1 MNIPPRA
8 VIYARYSSDLQ
19 RDASIEDQIRL
30 CREYAHRQGIEIV
43 GTYSDRATSGAS
55 LMRPGIQSL
64 IRDAQNGMFNLV
76 ISEALD
82 RLSRNQADIASLYQ
96 RFQFLGCMIETTSE
110 GAISEM
116 QIGFKGTMN
125 ALFLKDLAAK
135 TRRGLK
141 GRAMAGKN
149 TGGKTYGY
157 DNIIKY
163 DETGEPIR
171 GDRKINPIQAAIV
184 RRIFKD
190 YAAGIS
196 PRKIAEDLNK
206 ERVPGPT
213 GRAWG
218 QSTIHG
224 NRERGTG
231 ILNNELYI
239 GRQIWNRLTYVK
251 DPDTGKRVSRLNP
264 ESEWTITDV
273 PNLRILDDDIWNAAR
288 FRQGA
293 LKTKD
298 TDVPVWDRRRPK
310 TLFSGLM
317 TCGCCGG
324 GFSKVS
330 QTQFGCST
338 AHNKGPALCTNRLTI
353 SQSALEALILSALAE
368 NLVSEEA
375 LGQLCEDYTRERNRI
390 REEASQNRSTLEKE
404 LATVIRDHAKLV
416 EAIIAGVPAEQIK
429 DRMIGLDD
437 RRKEL
442 ERTLSATPAPD
453 PIRFHPNM
461 AATFKL
467 RVKALIAQLGRSGD
481 ALEAKEALRS
491 LVERITLT
499 PDQETGKLSVHLE
512 GGLAALL
519 QLSMGQTP
527 TAPLAGFQGTDIF
540 EEFVLVAGVGFEPTT
555 FRL

>member
-1 MNIPPRA
+1 
-8 VIYARYSSDLQ
+8 
-19 RDASIEDQIRL
+19 
-30 CREYAHRQGIEIV
+30 
-43 GTYSDRATSGAS
+43 
-55 LMRPGIQSL
+55 MRPGIQSL

-76 ISEALD
+76 LSEALD

-171 GDRKINPIQAAIV
+171 GDRNQPNSGSYRTSHFQRL
-184 RRIFKD
+184 RRRYF
-190 YAAGIS
+190 A
-196 PRKIAEDLNK
+196 RKIAEDLNK

-251 DPDTGKRVSRLNP
+251 DPDTGKRVSRPNP
-264 ESEWTITDV
+264 ETEWTITDV
-273 PNLRILDDDIWNAAR
+273 PNLRILDDDLWNAAR
-288 FRQGA
+288 SRQGA

-298 TDVPVWDRRRPK
+298 TDVAVWDRRRPK

-338 AHNKGPALCTNRLTI
+338 ARNKGPALCTNRLTI
-353 SQSALEALILSALAE
+353 SQSALEALILSAFE
-368 NLVSEEA
+368 ETLVSEEA
-375 LGQLCEDYTRERNRI
+375 LAQLCEDYTRERNRI

-453 PIRFHPNM
+453 PIRFHPKM

-467 RVKALIAQLGRSGD
+467 RV
-481 ALEAKEALRS
+481 ERS
-491 LVERITLT
+491 LLN
-499 PDQETGKLSVHLE
+499 SVVQKMPSKPKKRF
-512 GGLAALL
+512 ALL
-519 QLSMGQTP
+519 LSGS
-527 TAPLAGFQGTDIF
+527 L
-540 EEFVLVAGVGFEPTT
+540 
-555 FRL
+555 